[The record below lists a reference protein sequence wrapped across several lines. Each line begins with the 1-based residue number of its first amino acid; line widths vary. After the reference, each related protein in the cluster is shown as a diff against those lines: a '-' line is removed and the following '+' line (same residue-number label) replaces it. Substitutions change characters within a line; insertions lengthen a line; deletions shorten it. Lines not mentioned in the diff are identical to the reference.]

1 MAFTHSLSLVGD
13 LVAPFAYFERVGGYG
28 VQILFRVLF
37 ILLWPMYHL

>member
-13 LVAPFAYFERVGGYG
+13 LVAPYAYFERVGGYG

-37 ILLWPMYHL
+37 FLLWPMYHL